1 MFWKVFHMLSFRGQW
16 DIQVKMFGGLKC
28 GSGSFHIEGTGG
40 NEELL
45 FNGYLIDR
53 VSVLQDEKH
62 SGD

>member
-40 NEELL
+40 GEM
-45 FNGYLIDR
+45 GSAR
-53 VSVLQDEKH
+53 QGRGAK
-62 SGD
+62 G